1 MPRLGCS
8 DKASI
13 GARPVMH
20 HSVVGGDV
28 DVIRPAAALEVL
40 HSAYPPYAQS
50 RMINLLGGRGSLCL
64 ARAKTEPR
72 PTDRP
77 GLLDVAGRSWKC

>member
-8 DKASI
+8 EKASL
-13 GARPVMH
+13 GARPAMT
-20 HSVVGGDV
+20 HSVVGGDG

-50 RMINLLGGRGSLCL
+50 CMINLFGGRGSLCL
-64 ARAKTEPR
+64 ARTKT
-72 PTDRP
+72 DP
-77 GLLDVAGRSWKC
+77 GRLIGRGF